1 MNIKLY
7 LYLKLYLFLSIQDK
21 KNIVLISAWIGLK
34 SA

>member
-21 KNIVLISAWIGLK
+21 KTQFWFQPGLV
-34 SA
+34 